1 MIHRQKDEQKILK
14 LMEILRKFVTFQ
26 NGHKLTF
33 FLEDIHV
40 PRIGDKFKYFDKS
53 LECSRYKF
61 IYVGDDFSSESC
73 SADEDTLWWQ
83 FHHHCALNEMIKK
96 GDSSV
101 VPVTDKRGTKIPRL
115 LDIYRPL
122 DVWKLLKERSL
133 DDISDVGELGD
144 SDVNMRT
151 VDVVRHMFDPASLP
165 TPRSLTPCSITLSY
179 IDNTVLSTL
188 SV

>member
-1 MIHRQKDEQKILK
+1 
-14 LMEILRKFVTFQ
+14 
-26 NGHKLTF
+26 
-33 FLEDIHV
+33 
-40 PRIGDKFKYFDKS
+40 
-53 LECSRYKF
+53 
-61 IYVGDDFSSESC
+61 
-73 SADEDTLWWQ
+73 
-83 FHHHCALNEMIKK
+83 
-96 GDSSV
+96 V